1 MDRLPDSLMLRI
13 FTHLSMADLGK
24 VSSVCQT
31 WRRITHDPSI
41 WRSVNLEKHA
51 RGMDVKS
58 FQLLVKTRFGP
69 SLRHLNLANFAA
81 TSKMLRQLSKS
92 CKNLQSLVFG
102 RGSKFVYSSNDE
114 VNFPPNLQLLE
125 LRPARGDFAFL
136 KRIPRHFTMLKYL
149 GIGSHS
155 SKGAVPR
162 MFVKMQNL
170 AILDCT
176 NCEAM
181 KDEHVQTVAMCC
193 PKLESFCLNG
203 CKNIYGTT
211 FEDLLRKC
219 TLLRTLLLRYTP
231 IRDSCFDSSLWAE
244 THLEEIDISAC
255 THLTRTGL
263 IRLLTQIKTF
273 RYLNLSYCG
282 IGRAVTDSVLIAM
295 VSFGSSAK
303 IEMLDIRW
311 SMNITPPVLRE
322 FLKSSPSLKCLGIY
336 QSSHINCGAMAELLD
351 CAPKL
356 EILEFGA
363 FGKASISE
371 SFLFPN
377 LVRHCPRLK
386 ALSLINFL
394 SLNPYTDGQLFGR
407 LLAGCPNL
415 ERINLCEPDPTLVS
429 LVASIRVNT
438 TAKITQR
445 WQCVLP
451 APDVTLDAVMNQLC
465 YLW

>member
-1 MDRLPDSLMLRI
+1 MNHLPDSLMLRI
-13 FTHLSMADLGK
+13 FAHLSMADLGRAAT
-24 VSSVCQT
+24 VCRT
-31 WRRITHDPSI
+31 WRRITYDPSI

-51 RGMDVKS
+51 RSLDDKS
-58 FQLLVKTRFGP
+58 FQLLVRTRLGLA
-69 SLRHLNLANFAA
+69 LRHLNLSNCAV

-92 CKNLQSLVFG
+92 CKNLLCVIFG
-102 RGSKFVYSSNDE
+102 KGSKFVHSNDE
-114 VNFPPNLQLLE
+114 VNFPPNLELLE
-125 LRPARGDFAFL
+125 LRPARGDFSFL
-136 KRIPRHFTMLKYL
+136 KRIPRHFTKLRYL

-155 SKGAVPR
+155 SKGSVPR

-170 AILDCT
+170 TILDCT

-181 KDEHVQTVAMCC
+181 KDEHVQTIAMCC

-211 FEDLLRKC
+211 FDELLRKC
-219 TLLRTLLLRYTP
+219 GLLRTLLLRYTP
-231 IRDSCFDSSLWAE
+231 IRDSCFDCPLWAE
-244 THLEEIDISAC
+244 TKLEEIDISAC

-263 IRLLTQIKTF
+263 VRLLTQIKSF

-295 VSFGSSAK
+295 VSYGSCAK

-311 SMNITPPVLRE
+311 SMNITPHVLRE
-322 FLKSSPSLKCLGIY
+322 FLKSCPLLKCLGIY
-336 QSSHINCGAMAELLD
+336 QSSHINCSAMADLLD
-351 CAPKL
+351 CVPRL

-377 LVRHCPRLK
+377 LVRHCPRLR

-394 SLNPYTDGQLFGR
+394 SLNPYSDGQLFGR
-407 LLAGCPNL
+407 LLSGCLNL
-415 ERINLCEPDPTLVS
+415 ERINLCEPDPTLTS
-429 LVASIRVNT
+429 LVGSIRVTT